1 VLGLEATEILA
12 MMKTV
17 TNLLGALLCLTALV
31 GFFSHEF
38 MNMVLNPLHCTILL
52 VLGAVSLYFGIRGT
66 EFQARYVCR
75 TLGVLFT
82 VLGIATLMA
91 GPGIATAGNVN
102 IESSNVLKLIP
113 DHLEYSTADGV
124 RNLIVG
130 IVGLIAGFFPRQKEI
145 EVDMKA
151 QEAKQKMA
159 SGR

>member
-1 VLGLEATEILA
+1 MLGLEATEILP

-31 GFFSHEF
+31 GFISNDF
-38 MNMVLNPLHCTILL
+38 MNMALNPLHSTMLL

-75 TLGVLFT
+75 TLGVLFS
-82 VLGIATLMA
+82 VLGIATLLA
-91 GPGIATAGNVN
+91 GPGIATPGNVH
-102 IESSNVLKLIP
+102 IEAANVLKLIP
-113 DHLEYSTADGV
+113 NHLEYTTADGV
-124 RNLIVG
+124 RDLIVG
-130 IVGLIAGFFPRQKEI
+130 VIGLVAGFFPRQKEI